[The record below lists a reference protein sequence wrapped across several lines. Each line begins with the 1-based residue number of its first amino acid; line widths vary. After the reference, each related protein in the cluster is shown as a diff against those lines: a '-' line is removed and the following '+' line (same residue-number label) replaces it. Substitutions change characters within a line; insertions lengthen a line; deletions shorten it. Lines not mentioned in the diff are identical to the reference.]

1 MRRPGVKRP
10 HWPEYLI
17 EAAALGVFMISACVW
32 TVLLEHPAS
41 PIHLAIDDV
50 FQRRVLMGLAMGLTA
65 SAIIHSPWGHRSG
78 AHMNPALTVTFWTL
92 GKISSRD
99 AFFYVLFQFAG
110 GLMGVLLS
118 AIVIGPPLWHSAV
131 NFAPTVPGTPG
142 ETAAFWSEVAISSLL
157 MATAL
162 TVSSSARL
170 RPWMPMFAGLLVAAF
185 IVFESPLSGMSMNP
199 ARTLASAIPSGEW
212 KAIWIYFTAPPLGML
227 ATAQLYR
234 LVSSRQKV

>member
-1 MRRPGVKRP
+1 MRRPGVERP

-17 EAAALGVFMISACVW
+17 EAAALGVFMISACVF

-65 SAIIHSPWGHRSG
+65 SAIIQSPWGHRSG
-78 AHMNPALTVTFWTL
+78 AHMNPALTFTFWTL
-92 GKISSRD
+92 GKISARD

-110 GLMGVLLS
+110 GLAGVLLS

-131 NFAPTVPGTPG
+131 NFAPTIPGMPG
-142 ETAAFWSEVAISSLL
+142 EAAAFWSEAAISALL

-162 TVSSSARL
+162 IVSSSATL
-170 RPWMPMFAGLLVAAF
+170 RPWMPVFAGLLVGSF

-199 ARTLASAIPSGEW
+199 TRTLASAIPSGEW
-212 KAIWIYFTAPPLGML
+212 NAIWIYFTAPPLGML
-227 ATAQLYR
+227 ATAQVYR